1 VLLNNVQHWRQQH
14 EDDCLIACAQ
24 MVLSYLGI
32 ERDEEWLWRRL
43 TVGSVTPFPQLSNLA
58 DTLGLV
64 IEVHTGG
71 RLEQF
76 GPSIASGLPVIVT
89 VDADDPQYWPYVR
102 HHAVVVVG
110 FDDQHVFV
118 HDPAQPAGPLAVD
131 IGTFLLAWSRRDFQY
146 SVIRLTE
153 EE

>member
-1 VLLNNVQHWRQQH
+1 
-14 EDDCLIACAQ
+14 
-24 MVLSYLGI
+24 MVLAYLGI
-32 ERDEEWLWRRL
+32 EWDVEWLWRRL
-43 TVGSVTPFPQLSNLA
+43 TVGQVTPFPQLRNLA
-58 DTLGLV
+58 DALGVVVEAAYRWPVGTVWTIHCIRLAGDRG
-64 IEVHTGG
+64 GG
-71 RLEQF
+71 RRR
-76 GPSIASGLPVIVT
+76 PA
-89 VDADDPQYWPYVR
+89 YRPYVR

-131 IGTFLLAWSRRDFQY
+131 MGTFLLAWSRRDFQY